1 MSGLKRHKGSLAIF
15 IESDVDTDRIMPA
28 KHLQRVERSGYGE
41 LLFDQSRGGDFPLDQ
56 PAAAGA
62 TILLV
67 GPNFGCGSSREH
79 AVWGV
84 QQAGFAALISYSSPE
99 KPGYADIFRQNS
111 MNCGLLL
118 IEISQGEHESL
129 QALGQGAMVDLDL
142 EGQTI
147 SSGDLAIGFDI
158 APATK
163 SQILSGHDLVGMT
176 SQMDSEIG
184 QFEAKWDSFAT
195 STGAGS

>member
-1 MSGLKRHKGSLAIF
+1 MSGLKRHEGRLAIF
-15 IESDVDTDRIMPA
+15 TESDVDTDRIMPA

-56 PAAAGA
+56 PEAEGA

-79 AVWGV
+79 AVWGI
-84 QQAGFAALISYSSPE
+84 QQAGFVALISYRSPE

-118 IEISQGEHESL
+118 IEISQAEHESL
-129 QALGQGAMVDLDL
+129 QALGQGALVDLDL
-142 EGQTI
+142 DAQTI
-147 SSGDLAIGFDI
+147 SSGDVQIRFEI
-158 APATK
+158 ASATK
-163 SQILSGHDLVGMT
+163 AQIMSGHDLVGMT
-176 SQMDSEIG
+176 SELDKQISE
-184 QFEAKWDSFAT
+184 FEAKWDSFA
-195 STGAGS
+195 STESVGS

>member
-1 MSGLKRHKGSLAIF
+1 MSGLKRHQGSLAIF
-15 IESDVDTDRIMPA
+15 TESDVDTDRIMPA

-41 LLFDQSRGGDFPLDQ
+41 LLFDQSRGGEFPLDQ
-56 PAAAGA
+56 PEAEGA

-79 AVWGV
+79 AVWGI
-84 QQAGFAALISYSSPE
+84 QQAGFVALISYRSPD

-118 IEISQGEHESL
+118 IEISQAEHESL
-129 QALGQGAMVDLDL
+129 QALGQGAVVDLDL
-142 EGQTI
+142 EAQTI
-147 SSGDLAIGFDI
+147 SSGAAQIQFEI

-163 SQILSGHDLVGMT
+163 AQILSGHDLVGMT
-176 SQMDSEIG
+176 SQLDAEIAEY
-184 QFEAKWDSFAT
+184 EAKWDSYAPAAK
-195 STGAGS
+195 AGS